1 MSNIQFNFKGD
12 FKLEKFQSKNKFDNG
27 NIISGNVIS
36 ISDDFVGVD
45 VGYKSIALIPKEQFA
60 DREGNLSTEMGK
72 EEEIYVERLED
83 SEGQIKASKKKFE
96 IVHIWK
102 QVQEAYKKET
112 TIEGTILE
120 KIKGGMRVDV
130 GVNAF
135 LPDSQVDLKPI
146 LNLEEVMG
154 KTFDFKVLKYNKK
167 RANIVISRRAL
178 LEMDRLEKRAEN
190 LKKIKKGNIVKGIV
204 KNITDYGV
212 FVDIG
217 GIDGLL
223 HITDIT
229 WTRISHPS
237 EACAIGDT
245 IEVVI
250 MDFDLEK
257 NRVSLGLK
265 QKTADPWEGIKKY
278 KIGSI
283 VNGKIIS
290 IAAYGI
296 FVEIEKGIEGLVYN
310 TEISWSK
317 KITGIEDITQKV
329 GDDIK
334 VVVKEIDK
342 DKRRISLSVKELT
355 ANPWDEVAKT
365 LKIDSVVEGVI
376 QNVIEFGLFVTLPQG
391 VDGLVHISDID
402 WNNRQQAFIFYNP
415 FDYISFFY
423 FFKIFCSLFQ
433 PIHF

>member
-1 MSNIQFNFKGD
+1 
-12 FKLEKFQSKNKFDNG
+12 
-27 NIISGNVIS
+27 
-36 ISDDFVGVD
+36 
-45 VGYKSIALIPKEQFA
+45 
-60 DREGNLSTEMGK
+60 
-72 EEEIYVERLED
+72 
-83 SEGQIKASKKKFE
+83 
-96 IVHIWK
+96 
-102 QVQEAYKKET
+102 
-112 TIEGTILE
+112 
-120 KIKGGMRVDV
+120 
-130 GVNAF
+130 
-135 LPDSQVDLKPI
+135 
-146 LNLEEVMG
+146 
-154 KTFDFKVLKYNKK
+154 
-167 RANIVISRRAL
+167 
-178 LEMDRLEKRAEN
+178 
-190 LKKIKKGNIVKGIV
+190 
-204 KNITDYGV
+204 
-212 FVDIG
+212 
-217 GIDGLL
+217 
-223 HITDIT
+223 
-229 WTRISHPS
+229 
-237 EACAIGDT
+237 
-245 IEVVI
+245 

-402 WNNRQQAFIFYNP
+402 WNNRQQALMDVYQKGQKIQVKVISIDSKTERLALGIKQLTANP
-415 FDYISFFY
+415 WVGIEKKLAAGDLVKGTIRYISEFGLFVETDERVEGLLHINKMDSSLNSKEQLERKY
-423 FFKIFCSLFQ
+423 AVGDTIGVKILKIEAGTQKLAFILPKSKKIKSATETKTTQDLQ
-433 PIHF
+433 

>member
-1 MSNIQFNFKGD
+1 MFYD
-12 FKLEKFQSKNKFDNG
+12 
-27 NIISGNVIS
+27 
-36 ISDDFVGVD
+36 
-45 VGYKSIALIPKEQFA
+45 
-60 DREGNLSTEMGK
+60 
-72 EEEIYVERLED
+72 
-83 SEGQIKASKKKFE
+83 
-96 IVHIWK
+96 
-102 QVQEAYKKET
+102 
-112 TIEGTILE
+112 
-120 KIKGGMRVDV
+120 
-130 GVNAF
+130 
-135 LPDSQVDLKPI
+135 
-146 LNLEEVMG
+146 
-154 KTFDFKVLKYNKK
+154 
-167 RANIVISRRAL
+167 
-178 LEMDRLEKRAEN
+178 
-190 LKKIKKGNIVKGIV
+190 
-204 KNITDYGV
+204 
-212 FVDIG
+212 DIG
-217 GIDGLL
+217 AIVGLL
-223 HITDIT
+223 HITDMT

-237 EACAIGDT
+237 EVCAIGDT

-250 MDFDLEK
+250 MDFDLKK

-355 ANPWDEVAKT
+355 PNPWNGVSNTVK
-365 LKIDSVVEGVI
+365 KDSVIEGVI
-376 QNVIEFGLFVTLPQG
+376 QNIVEFGLFVTLPQG

-402 WNNRQQAFIFYNP
+402 WNNRHRALMDIYKKGQDVKVKVISIDTKAERLALGIKQLRDNPWIGIEKKLAAGDLVKGKVQYISEFGLFVETAEGVEGLLHINKMDSSLNSKEQLEKKYAVGDTIGVKILKIEAITQKLAFILP
-415 FDYISFFY
+415 S
-423 FFKIFCSLFQ
+423 K
-433 PIHF
+433 PK